1 MKITESNNSS
11 ILTKIE
17 EQISNKNFFSI
28 LVGISIILLL
38 PLLFMEVRIKLGI
51 LPLIISTSILLIGS
65 IYKFSLTKS
74 KKIITKKLLA
84 SFVLLNFSIF
94 VLLGTI
100 SYNSSSNF
108 SFDYSLSGVI
118 GEKLA
123 KAPSNWSSYNAS
135 FINYIDV
142 TIRIIAPLLFF

>member
-17 EQISNKNFFSI
+17 EHISNKNFILI
-28 LVGISIILLL
+28 LVGISIIFFI
-38 PLLFMEVRIKLGI
+38 PLLIMEVRIKLGI
-51 LPLIISTSILLIGS
+51 LPINISTSILLIG
-65 IYKFSLTKS
+65 ILYKFSLNKS

-94 VLLGTI
+94 ILLGAI

-135 FINYIDV
+135 LIN
-142 TIRIIAPLLFF
+142 

>member
-74 KKIITKKLLA
+74 KKIITK
-84 SFVLLNFSIF
+84 
-94 VLLGTI
+94 
-100 SYNSSSNF
+100 SS
-108 SFDYSLSGVI
+108 
-118 GEKLA
+118 
-123 KAPSNWSSYNAS
+123 
-135 FINYIDV
+135 
-142 TIRIIAPLLFF
+142 